1 MRIPNTLAGEAYLS
15 AIPTKVQTQK
25 WAAEPSSTAAVAAL
39 PALWAPWPRQAY
51 HLSHQKFLRTG
62 IDRPISFWSYLG
74 DLGVYIFLFWKITIQ
89 FLTANHYIG
98 FFPEF

>member
-25 WAAEPSSTAAVAAL
+25 RAAEPSSTAAVAAL

-51 HLSHQKFLRTG
+51 HLFHQKFLRTG
-62 IDRPISFWSYLG
+62 INRPISFWFLFRG
-74 DLGVYIFLFWKITIQ
+74 FRGVYFFILENYSTVSYGKP
-89 FLTANHYIG
+89 LG